1 MKKETVK
8 ERIEQEL
15 IELQKTISVTQSYI
29 QKLKEPSS
37 KPYQEALIMAIAL
50 CLQSFYTG
58 VERIFQFIAR
68 FIDYLEP
75 MGANWHQQLLEQM
88 TLTVP
93 DVRPKVISQSTQ
105 LSLDEF
111 RRFRHVVRSLY
122 AYKLEVE
129 PILELANKAP
139 ILYDTLEEEINQFLE
154 SLQN

>member
-1 MKKETVK
+1 MKEEKIK

-15 IELQKTISVTQSYI
+15 LEITQTISMIQSYI

-37 KPYQEALIMAIAL
+37 EPYQEALIMAIAL

-58 VERIFQFIAR
+58 VERIFQLIAR

-75 MGANWHQQLLEQM
+75 TGANWHQQLLEQM

-122 AYKLEVE
+122 AYKLELE
-129 PILELANKAP
+129 PILELANKTP
-139 ILYDTLEEEINQFLE
+139 KLYKTLEEEIHQCLE
-154 SLQN
+154 SLS